1 MYDKAAQ
8 LYGYAA
14 DNCTKDD
21 DETMFCRIELVK
33 YYIRTGDLAKGDEQY
48 NKLVT
53 EFAENQWL
61 ASSICFIGDTYLR
74 AGEIDLSPAFYT
86 TKWLQIWILCDASHP
101 TYLFRDLRSV
111 GFAQGRLGE

>member
-1 MYDKAAQ
+1 MYDKAAE

-74 AGEIDLSPAFYT
+74 AGEIDL
-86 TKWLQIWILCDASHP
+86 ASLLYNKVAANLDFVRCIAP
-101 TYLFRDLRSV
+101 YLFV
-111 GFAQGRLGE
+111 